1 MEIAVV
7 AGLFTKRY
15 VQINSGQFRLLF
27 SAYYFYKIMVNE
39 DSLFIS
45 SSFVNYPLFLMAKV
59 KFPVLFVLLMIAATC
74 AAQTSQNYSV
84 RYIIVDS
91 LQQQNKTD
99 IQSDFSSLMM
109 ATAYVDRLPVL
120 LQGKGYITA
129 SLDSVYL
136 DSLNGTVHLFL
147 GQQYKWAKLRTEAV
161 DADLLDALR
170 WNESMFTNAP
180 VQFDQ
185 LQKQQQQML
194 AQLEDMGYPFAKIY
208 LDSIDI
214 KQQEVEALLKVYR
227 GPLYKIDSIRVYGN
241 AKVSNEFLQRYL
253 NIPNGSIYSK
263 KKLQD
268 ISRKLSQLA
277 YIEEEKPSDL
287 SLLGT
292 GSVLN
297 LYLKEVKNSQVNALI
312 GFLPNPNTAAAKKL
326 QISGEANVLLRNALG
341 GGETI
346 GVNWQQLQVKSPRL
360 NLLFEQ
366 PYIFRSPFG
375 LLFNFDMFRKDST
388 FLNIDMR
395 LGANY
400 GAGEVQSGS
409 LFLQRRQSIINGINI
424 DQVMFTRT
432 LPPEADVSST
442 SLGVA
447 YIFNNTDY
455 RINPREG
462 VELNITT
469 SAGTKKIKKNNQVL
483 QLKDAANPS
492 FNFEKLYDTVK
503 LKTYQF
509 RITAA
514 AARYFPVGRQS
525 TFKAGVQ
532 SGLFNSGNI
541 FRNEVFQI
549 GGYKLLRGFDEESQY
564 VSQYAVATAEY
575 RYLIGRASNFFAFA
589 DGGWAKHLGK
599 QNHTY
604 IGAGLGLSFETGAG
618 IFNLVWALGKRDDT
632 EFNLRQSKVHIG
644 FVNYF

>member
-1 MEIAVV
+1 M
-7 AGLFTKRY
+7 G
-15 VQINSGQFRLLF
+15 
-27 SAYYFYKIMVNE
+27 
-39 DSLFIS
+39 
-45 SSFVNYPLFLMAKV
+45 
-59 KFPVLFVLLMIAATC
+59 
-74 AAQTSQNYSV
+74 
-84 RYIIVDS
+84 
-91 LQQQNKTD
+91 
-99 IQSDFSSLMM
+99 
-109 ATAYVDRLPVL
+109 
-120 LQGKGYITA
+120 
-129 SLDSVYL
+129 
-136 DSLNGTVHLFL
+136 
-147 GQQYKWAKLRTEAV
+147 KLRTSSA
-161 DADLLDALR
+161 DADLLETLR
-170 WNESMFTNAP
+170 WNEALFTNAP

-185 LQKQQQQML
+185 LQKQQQELL
-194 AQLEDMGYPFAKIY
+194 AQLEDIGYPFAKIY

-214 KQQEVEALLKVYR
+214 KEQEVEALLKVYR

-241 AKVSNEFLQRYL
+241 AKMSNEFLQRYL

-268 ISRKLSQLA
+268 ITRKLSQLA

-297 LYLKEVKNSQVNALI
+297 LYLKEVKNSQVNALL
-312 GFLPNPNTAAAKKL
+312 GFLPNPNAGAVKKL
-326 QISGEANVLLRNALG
+326 QLSGEANVLLRNALG
-341 GGETI
+341 SGETI

-360 NLLFEQ
+360 SLLFEQ
-366 PYIFRSPFG
+366 PYIFRSPLGF
-375 LLFNFDMFRKDST
+375 LFNFDMFRKDST

-447 YIFNNTDY
+447 YLFNNTDY
-455 RINPREG
+455 RINPRMG

-483 QLKDAANPS
+483 QLKSTADPS
-492 FNFEKLYDTVK
+492 FNFERLYDTVK

-604 IGAGLGLSFETGAG
+604 IGTGLGLSFETGAG